1 MDEMS
6 FHEEEPE
13 RQADKDWW
21 YELCGPFTGC
31 EKRWSWSK
39 TFPGLDLRAIQE
51 LVIDIAPSSLGSF
64 WCSATNAVR
73 SLCEKQLEPRGPI
86 RKLVIQVHDMKE
98 SDIHGPLRWSWE
110 ELEEVPEEGIDVED
124 YEDVLKPFEK
134 IVSMAGESEI
144 RLPYWMER
152 HTETKEQLL
161 KTWGDLSAGVIFV
174 PLAGP
179 TIFSGEEAGAR
190 RDQELVPLHY

>member
-1 MDEMS
+1 MNEMS
-6 FHEEEPE
+6 FHEDEPE

-64 WCSATNAVR
+64 WYSATNAVR

-110 ELEEVPEEGIDVED
+110 ELEEVPEESIDVED

-134 IVSMAGESEI
+134 IVSLAGENEI

-179 TIFSGEEAGAR
+179 GIFSGEEAWAR